1 MTSTV
6 DKETL
11 KSEVLQS
18 RNNALRQVKVYCDE
32 QDRIEAGYKKYFAEL
47 KKHSPDFVLT
57 KTKKTDTHG
66 VYAGQRGNRFKI
78 DEIKYSYNLCKINFV
93 GKFPEGC
100 DKNIVITVEDHKVS
114 SRNGW
119 SNTNHGLKMKYT
131 YDWNDS
137 KYFKNAKTVV
147 AKITEIFED
156 TWNSYNRVVDQQN
169 KKNTAWKEAQNVFG
183 GRLNATLT
191 LRGTNIEVKH
201 NNGVVVTL
209 SYSVN
214 EKNEVKFYIVKTE
227 ITKNSSDVVNFVES
241 LGKL

>member
-6 DKETL
+6 DKESI

-18 RNNALRQVKVYCDE
+18 RNNALRQVKLYCD
-32 QDRIEAGYKKYFAEL
+32 DYARIEAGYDKYFAEL
-47 KKHSPDFVLT
+47 KKYSPDFVLT
-57 KTKKTDTHG
+57 KTKKTDTYG
-66 VYAGQRGNRFKI
+66 VYAGQRSNRLKI
-78 DEIKYSYNLCKINFV
+78 DEIEYSYNVCKISFV
-93 GKFPEGC
+93 GKFPEG
-100 DKNIVITVEDHKVS
+100 DNKDIVITVEDHKVS
-114 SRNGW
+114 SRSGW
-119 SNTNHGLKMKYT
+119 STTNHGLKMKFT
-131 YDWNDS
+131 YNWKDS

-156 TWNSYNRVVDQQN
+156 SWNSYNRVVDQQN
-169 KKNTAWKEAQNVFG
+169 KKSTAWKEAQNVFN

-191 LRGTNIEVKH
+191 LRGANIEVKH

-214 EKNEVKFYIVKTE
+214 EKNEVKFYIVKTD
-227 ITKNSSDVVNFVES
+227 ITKNSSDVVNLVES